1 MFISFWFSAGYVD
14 SLKRLLFTLSKSE
27 LKEVFEKYS
36 VKAPQPLNTQCVDQL
51 GKDAAEDSKTENNFT
66 FSSK

>member
-1 MFISFWFSAGYVD
+1 
-14 SLKRLLFTLSKSE
+14 LSKSE

-36 VKAPQPLNTQCVDQL
+36 VKAPQPLQL

-66 FSSK
+66 LSSKCRARQFASEHQSAG